1 MGKLFG
7 DLAENSDLTE
17 DLAENSRS
25 QPEMPLAPDI
35 WNLPVVERLFFPL
48 SYKTDRPTIASRERN
63 DRRRTPAMGECSRR
77 WHITGLR

>member
-1 MGKLFG
+1 MGKLVG
-7 DLAENSDLTE
+7 DLAKNS

-63 DRRRTPAMGECSRR
+63 DRRRTPTMGECSRR
-77 WHITGLR
+77 WLITGLR